1 MNMSISPDL
10 NTKTYIAPSPYRSA
24 VLCSGEDTKSFLHR
38 MSTQKINILNE
49 KEGALNAFVD
59 QKGRLLDVTFHLQTQ
74 NDECLLLGQQADG
87 QELIDWLEKFH
98 FIEKIEFNNLSASN
112 NGILLFGANSESLLH
127 RILETDF
134 APLAPW
140 QFANTKSFYAVRVF
154 DYANDQGSPVPCYY
168 LTDVSGDKVDLE
180 QRLQELSAER
190 ITQEDENDLRIK
202 SGVPRAPQEI
212 NDSITPLALA
222 LHDSISW
229 SKGCYIGQE
238 VIARMDTYD
247 RVTKNLALCTLKT
260 NTAIEEQTLLYT
272 GDKKI
277 GYVTSASRLVDG
289 TQHLLILL
297 RLRENE
303 IEDAGLHIKS
313 DQGEQGVQI
322 VKRLAKQ
329 EPHD

>member
-1 MNMSISPDL
+1 MNMPISLDL

-24 VLCSGEDTKSFLHR
+24 VLCNGEDTKSFLHR
-38 MSTQKINILNE
+38 MSTQKINMLNE

-74 NDECLLLGQQADG
+74 SDECLLLGQQADG

-98 FIEKIEFNNLSASN
+98 FIEKIEFKNLSASN

-127 RILETDF
+127 KILETEF

-140 QFANTKSFYAVRVF
+140 QFANTKSSYAVRVF
-154 DYANDQGSPVPCYY
+154 DYANDKGSPIPCYY
-168 LTDVSGDKVDLE
+168 LTDISGDKVDLG
-180 QRLQELSAER
+180 QRLQDLGAET

-247 RVTKNLALCTLKT
+247 RITKNLALCTLKT
-260 NTAIEEQTLLYT
+260 DTAVEKQTPLYT
-272 GDKKI
+272 SSKKI
-277 GYVTSASRLVDG
+277 GYVTSASRVANG

-303 IEDAGLHIKS
+303 IEDAGLHIKN
-313 DQGEQGVQI
+313 DQDEQGVQI
-322 VKRLAKQ
+322 VKRLAAQ